1 MKKILLVFLTF
12 FICTS
17 SFSQVKP
24 LKKKAVLNKAVLQ
37 KNPQIVRAD
46 TLRNL
51 QAKPA
56 ILNMAKRLIE
66 KTMISPSAEE
76 VIYTSSPTYKYSL
89 MTGSKLGGTKT
100 VILTLVKLSDDP
112 NWIAED
118 NIILQEEVES
128 ALNNTTTKNFSNV
141 SLELNNAYAWN
152 IELKGETPIEDEM
165 NWNVFYYLE
174 KGTIISDE
182 DPHACNTKYIGNPSF
197 KDKSY
202 WKTTNT
208 SFTTKTNT
216 NTVSNGHDDI
226 GAGSIIGPNTI
237 IYQKL
242 QTRILKDKSYQLKFS
257 LNQKNQKSES
267 KFKIK
272 AIAFNGTL
280 NSLTP
285 TSDIAIMTVSG
296 SIPYKNDWS
305 KVTLSA
311 WEAHKDFESIAL
323 IFIPENRKTTINLF
337 LDRVCLDEVESACD
351 QNNVTFG
358 IENTQ
363 GDDSITVTNNEYW
376 AGSVQDLYPDQD
388 TSDADW
394 YANIADDECQS
405 IGGEDSEDDQVVIDI
420 QEEKEIEEAKEELQK
435 ISKELEKSAPKM
447 FVPLSTITPI
457 QQNEKDIKCSK
468 KDRVLDN
475 SKPFGGRDIIYIH
488 GLQLQAIL
496 GNLKSTPTFQGKWPE
511 NKNAF
516 YKEGG
521 IYSTGDEDQDGEY
534 YNEAMKGKTDENGND
549 HPGYWENHIKRGLGS
564 LTSPSNSY
572 LIATYSAN
580 QRLDVSIHA
589 VLTQIK
595 EAMEGN
601 NVNLQRSKNA
611 VSTGE
616 CFGSNGIVVI
626 THSTGGLLASTMF
639 GIAEQSHTNQRFR
652 DYYGDVRFITDKI
665 DAQIGFDAAYGGS
678 ELAEIGKNV
687 LAKVTNNT
695 LLLQLATEYLSR
707 GQVHLSDHVD
717 IAHLRQLDPQGT
729 ILTDLTPSVS
739 ANLWRPYM
747 ASTIPTL
754 TMTGSTIGNP
764 HKSTV
769 ASPMMTKAGNYF
781 IKGYDDGVLSSLSQ
795 ANSRNDF
802 SRFRVKNRGKLVD
815 KGHRDNKK
823 DGVIHASKQGQH
835 SNIGTRNYYNTPY
848 LSPTGM
854 LQGNSVASIIDPTNN
869 HVPNHHTV
877 LQTSGDHYDNVDLVN
892 RYSHYSYLKTKGS
905 GSEPPIINNEE
916 TGIVFNPALYSTG
929 LLNRDFSGLNQEL
942 IRNEKWGFHAPKIT
956 MVRKCIRLFRKERC
970 IKLPKISWHYY
981 EYIKWQRKYHLLKD
995 YETKLGMDY
1004 MYEYILR

>member
-1 MKKILLVFLTF
+1 MKTILTVFLTV
-12 FICTS
+12 FIVTC
-17 SFSQVKP
+17 SFSQIKP
-24 LKKKAVLNKAVLQ
+24 LKRKAVIKESVIK
-37 KNPQIVRAD
+37 KNPRIIKND
-46 TLRNL
+46 TLKNIRL
-51 QAKPA
+51 KPSVINIA
-56 ILNMAKRLIE
+56 QRYIK
-66 KTMISPSAEE
+66 KTMIFPSAEE
-76 VIYTSSPTYKYSL
+76 VIHNASPTFKYSL
-89 MTGSKLGGTKT
+89 LGGESGITKT
-100 VILTLVKLSDDP
+100 IILTVVKLSDNP

-118 NIILQEEVES
+118 NIILQEEIES
-128 ALNNTTTKNFSNV
+128 NLNNTTTKNFSNL

-152 IELKGETPIEDEM
+152 IELKGETPIEDDM
-165 NWNVFYYLE
+165 NWNVFYYFK
-174 KGTIISDE
+174 KGIIISDE
-182 DPHACNTKYIGNPSF
+182 DPHVCNTKYIGNPSF

-202 WKTTNT
+202 WKTTST
-208 SFTTKTNT
+208 SFRTNTNT
-216 NTVSNGHDDI
+216 NTVSNGHDDM
-226 GAGSIIGPNTI
+226 GSGSILNPNTI

-242 QTRILKDKSYQLKFS
+242 QTPIRKDKNYQLKFS
-257 LNQKNQKSES
+257 LNQKNQKS

-296 SIPYKNDWS
+296 TIPNKNDWS
-305 KVTLSA
+305 KITLSA
-311 WEAHKDFESIAL
+311 WEAHKGFESIAL
-323 IFIPENRKTTINLF
+323 IFMPENRKATINLL

-351 QNNVTFG
+351 QNNLTFG
-358 IENTQ
+358 IDNAQ

-388 TSDADW
+388 TSNADW
-394 YANIADDECQS
+394 YANIADEECQS
-405 IGGEDSEDDQVVIDI
+405 IGGEDSEDDQVVLNV
-420 QEEKEIEEAKEELQK
+420 QEEQEIEEANEELK
-435 ISKELEKSAPKM
+435 TIAKELEKSAPKM
-447 FVPLSTITPI
+447 FVPLNTITPI

-516 YKEGG
+516 YKDGG
-521 IYSTGDEDQDGEY
+521 IYSTGDVDQDGEY
-534 YNEAMKGKTDENGND
+534 YNEAMKGHDGK
-549 HPGYWENHIKRGLGS
+549 PGYWENHIKRGLGS
-564 LTSPSNSY
+564 LTSPSNSF
-572 LIATYSAN
+572 LIVTYSAN

-601 NVNLQRSKNA
+601 NPNLQRSKNA
-611 VSTGE
+611 LSTGE

-639 GIAEQSHTNQRFR
+639 GIAEQSHTNQRLR

-678 ELAEIGKNV
+678 RLAEIGKNV
-687 LAKVTNNT
+687 LAKVTNNA
-695 LLLQLATEYLSR
+695 LLAQLATQYFTNNKVDLN
-707 GQVHLSDHVD
+707 DYVD
-717 IAHLRQLDPQGT
+717 ITHLRQLDANGT

-764 HKSTV
+764 HESAV
-769 ASPMMTKAGNYF
+769 AKPMMTKAGNYF
-781 IKGYDDGVLSSLSQ
+781 IKGYDDGVLSPVSQ

-802 SRFRVKNRGKLVD
+802 SRFKVKNRGKLVD

-854 LQGNSVASIIDPTNN
+854 LQGNSVARIIDPTNN

-892 RYSHYSYLKTKGS
+892 RYSQYSYLKTKGS
-905 GSEPPIINNEE
+905 GSEGPIINNEE
-916 TGIVFNPALYSTG
+916 TGIVFNSALYSTG

-995 YETKLGMDY
+995 YETKIGMDY